1 MTTAEKTNKL
11 VMTALM
17 MCMIIVLTM
26 FVKVPIPLTQ
36 GYVHLGDAMIFISV
50 MLLGWKYGA
59 AASAIGSAMA
69 DIFCGV
75 AMWAPWTLV
84 IKFIMALVMGKI
96 LEYGG
101 TSISKIRE
109 IIAMALGG
117 LLMTA
122 GYFVAEGIMY
132 GNWAVAALGI
142 PWNVGQFAVGMVIA
156 VALSVAL
163 CKTSAGRMFTY
174 RLRRKAS
181 ETEPSKAGMIGK

>member
-59 AASAIGSAMA
+59 AATAVGSAMA

-84 IKFIMALVMGKI
+84 IKFIMAMIMGLI
-96 LEYGG
+96 LDRGSEH
-101 TSISKIRE
+101 ISVIRQ
-109 IIAMALGG
+109 IIAMAAGG
-117 LLMTA
+117 VFMVA
-122 GYFVAEGIMY
+122 GYFAAEGIMY
-132 GNWAVAALGI
+132 GNWAAAALGI
-142 PWNVGQFAVGMVIA
+142 PWNIGQFVVGMIIA
-156 VALSVAL
+156 VALSAAL
-163 CKTSAGRMFTY
+163 CRTQAGRLFVY
-174 RLRRKAS
+174 RLAPK
-181 ETEPSKAGMIGK
+181 KKD

>member
-59 AASAIGSAMA
+59 AATAVGSGMA

-75 AMWAPWTLV
+75 AM
-84 IKFIMALVMGKI
+84 
-96 LEYGG
+96 
-101 TSISKIRE
+101 
-109 IIAMALGG
+109 
-117 LLMTA
+117 
-122 GYFVAEGIMY
+122 
-132 GNWAVAALGI
+132 
-142 PWNVGQFAVGMVIA
+142 
-156 VALSVAL
+156 
-163 CKTSAGRMFTY
+163 
-174 RLRRKAS
+174 
-181 ETEPSKAGMIGK
+181 

>member
-1 MTTAEKTNKL
+1 MTTTEKTNKL

-26 FVKVPIPLTQ
+26 FIKVPIPLTQ

-59 AASAIGSAMA
+59 AASAAGSAMA

-84 IKFIMALVMGKI
+84 IKFIMAFVMGKV
-96 LEYGG
+96 LEHGG
-101 TSISKIRE
+101 NSISKIRE
-109 IIAMALGG
+109 IIAMTLGG
-117 LLMTA
+117 LFMTA

-142 PWNVGQFAVGMVIA
+142 PWNIGQFAVGMVIA
-156 VALSVAL
+156 AVLSAAL
-163 CKTSAGRMFTY
+163 CKTSAGRLFTY
-174 RLRRKAS
+174 RLADKKAS
-181 ETEPSKAGMIGK
+181 

>member
-117 LLMTA
+117 LFMTA

>member
-59 AASAIGSAMA
+59 AATAVGSAMA

-75 AMWAPWTLV
+75 TMWAPWTLV
-84 IKFIMALVMGKI
+84 IKFIMAMIMGLI
-96 LEYGG
+96 LDRGG
-101 TSISKIRE
+101 EHISVIRQ
-109 IIAMALGG
+109 IIAMAAGG
-117 LLMTA
+117 VFMVA
-122 GYFVAEGIMY
+122 GYFAAEGIMY
-132 GNWAVAALGI
+132 GNWAAAALGI
-142 PWNVGQFAVGMVIA
+142 PWNIGQFVVGMIIA
-156 VALSVAL
+156 VALSAAL
-163 CKTSAGRMFTY
+163 CRTSAGKLFTY
-174 RLRRKAS
+174 RL
-181 ETEPSKAGMIGK
+181 AGKKNA

>member
-50 MLLGWKYGA
+50 MLLGVKYGA
-59 AASAIGSAMA
+59 AASAVGSAMA

-84 IKFIMALVMGKI
+84 IKFIMAAIMGII
-96 LEYGG
+96 LDKGRG
-101 TSISKIRE
+101 SVSVIRQ
-109 IIAMALGG
+109 IAAMASGG
-117 LLMTA
+117 LFMVA
-122 GYFVAEGIMY
+122 GYFAAEGIMY

-142 PWNVGQFAVGMVIA
+142 PWNIGQFAVGMAIA
-156 VALSVAL
+156 TALSAAL
-163 CKTSAGRMFTY
+163 CRTSAGRLFTY
-174 RLRRKAS
+174 RLADKKAS
-181 ETEPSKAGMIGK
+181 